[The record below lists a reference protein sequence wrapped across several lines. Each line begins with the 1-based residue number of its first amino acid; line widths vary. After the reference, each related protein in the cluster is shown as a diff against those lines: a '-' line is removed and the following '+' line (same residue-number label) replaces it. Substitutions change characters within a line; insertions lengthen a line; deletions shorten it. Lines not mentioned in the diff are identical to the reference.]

1 MKKTKV
7 MIIIIGLI
15 IILSWSV
22 RVYYVNKGIAK
33 EYDIKTYQLDDT
45 ISFGNANFRITKM
58 TLGTPKEE
66 NNQTYIPLSIEMDIE
81 NTSSS
86 DISVIKLIES
96 KLAYNQLYYQTN
108 EGQFDTERLRT
119 LPPNQKETLTLTY
132 QIDTQ
137 HKQERPTLYID
148 QSLYRDLVLQEYQ
161 MGKRLGIAIKL

>member
-58 TLGTPKEE
+58 TLGTQQS
-66 NNQTYIPLSIEMDIE
+66 NLHTSID
-81 NTSSS
+81 
-86 DISVIKLIES
+86 
-96 KLAYNQLYYQTN
+96 
-108 EGQFDTERLRT
+108 
-119 LPPNQKETLTLTY
+119 
-132 QIDTQ
+132 
-137 HKQERPTLYID
+137 
-148 QSLYRDLVLQEYQ
+148 
-161 MGKRLGIAIKL
+161 